1 VPWPNR
7 VAEAR
12 WVLDGAE
19 QLLDVTEP
27 ATGNALHG
35 LLRNTG
41 YAVDELSEEAVTL
54 IASVFP
60 QHGYPFHLGT
70 SVHYELVDEGIVVT
84 HTLLN
89 HSTSAAPVAVGA
101 HPYLRVGQIPVEDLS
116 VTVSG
121 ETYLEADDRGI
132 PVA

>member
-1 VPWPNR
+1 MTLPTGQQHQLRRSGRSGGVTAVVTELGASLRSLRVGGAALVQEYPDDLPPPRAAGIVLVPWPNR

-12 WVLDGAE
+12 GVLDGAE

-60 QHGYPFHLGT
+60 QHGYP
-70 SVHYELVDEGIVVT
+70 
-84 HTLLN
+84 
-89 HSTSAAPVAVGA
+89 
-101 HPYLRVGQIPVEDLS
+101 
-116 VTVSG
+116 
-121 ETYLEADDRGI
+121 
-132 PVA
+132 